1 MSRLIIKSVGRER
14 SIADGLYADLGR
26 RIAVAPPGTCPVDMA
41 LGFLS
46 LCHAQSCGKCVP
58 CRVGVEQLEHL
69 LTDILRGKGT
79 PETLDVIQRTAEAI
93 YQSADCAIGYDAAKV
108 VLSSLKAFH
117 EDYISHIQNH
127 RCKMGTFETAVPC
140 MSLCPANVDVPG
152 YLSLIRA
159 GRPADAVR
167 LIRKDNPFP
176 TACAYIC
183 EHPCEDHCRR
193 KVLDDAVNIRGLK
206 RYAVDAAGKVAP
218 PICAPATG
226 KAVAIIGGG
235 PSGLSAAYYLA
246 LMGHQVTLFERRKKL
261 GGMLRYGIPAYRLP
275 RELLD
280 QDIEAI
286 LATGVEART
295 NVELGVDFT
304 YEQLMENYDS
314 VLMAIGAH
322 AAARLNIEGEDAEGV
337 ETAVDL
343 LRGIGDD
350 EFPDFTGKNVVVVGG
365 GNVAMDATRTSI
377 RLGAAKVTC
386 VYRRRREDMT
396 ALPDEVEGAMAEG
409 AEIMTL
415 KAPVR
420 IETDEAGHAAA
431 LWVQPQIIGLT
442 DQNGRTQ
449 ASDAALPQERLAA
462 DIIIVAIGQKTE
474 TEVFE
479 KAGLPIK
486 RGTLSAMPSGQVFSN
501 GKLFASGECATKPAS
516 AIRAI
521 ISGKVAAANI
531 DEYLGYFHQIGADVD
546 IPDAPA
552 EDWPVRGRI
561 NTTMREAAER
571 KQDFACI
578 ECGMTEEEALAES
591 SRCLRCDHYGCGA
604 FKGGRVREW

>member
-117 EDYISHIQNH
+117 EDYISHIQNR

-159 GRPADAVR
+159 GRPADAVQ

-206 RYAVDAAGKVAP
+206 RYAVDAAGKVEP

-280 QDIEAI
+280 RDIEAI

-304 YEQLMENYDS
+304 YEELMENYDS
-314 VLMAIGAH
+314 VLMSIGAH

-337 ETAVDL
+337 QTAVDL

-420 IETDEAGHAAA
+420 VETDETGHAAA

-442 DQNGRTQ
+442 DQNGRAQ
-449 ASDAALPQERLAA
+449 ASDAALPQKRLAA